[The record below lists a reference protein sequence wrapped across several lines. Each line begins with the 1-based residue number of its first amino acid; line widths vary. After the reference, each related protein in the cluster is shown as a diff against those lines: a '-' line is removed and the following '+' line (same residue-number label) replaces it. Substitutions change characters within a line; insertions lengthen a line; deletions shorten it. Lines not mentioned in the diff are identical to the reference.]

1 MTAILGVFLDA
12 WDEVRVHRA
21 RVVLSLIGIVLAVF
35 AMTSTTAAG
44 MIFKQIVQE
53 QAERFGGRDATITV
67 RVYSGGSATLPEG
80 AVQSFYDSIVR
91 RYGVKYNSE
100 VVNTQQEF
108 RLHGVSVY
116 ASIYGV
122 DADYGLIHRFIP
134 ESGRWLA
141 PADAARLA
149 PSVVVNEKLLTDLGL
164 DPTRPTPYTLDL
176 PEPAAKRV
184 VVVGVTRRDEWT
196 SSLWVLNDDLK
207 DVAAGADLNQA
218 ALELWLPPAAVD
230 QLTAEIKRLI
240 RSSGFEGDVQP
251 PMNTGLDKV
260 LLGIQVLIF
269 ALSLFALFLGA
280 LGVLNVGVVTV
291 RQRIREIGV
300 RRALGASSRRI
311 FAAVM
316 LESVLATA
324 LAGLLGIALAIALVN
339 NFPYEILPRELS
351 VTEDVPFPVG
361 AAVQAFVTATVI
373 GALVG
378 LVPATVAVRSRVI
391 DAIRY

>member
-1 MTAILGVFLDA
+1 
-12 WDEVRVHRA
+12 
-21 RVVLSLIGIVLAVF
+21 
-35 AMTSTTAAG
+35 
-44 MIFKQIVQE
+44 
-53 QAERFGGRDATITV
+53 
-67 RVYSGGSATLPEG
+67 
-80 AVQSFYDSIVR
+80 
-91 RYGVKYNSE
+91 
-100 VVNTQQEF
+100 
-108 RLHGVSVY
+108 
-116 ASIYGV
+116 
-122 DADYGLIHRFIP
+122 
-134 ESGRWLA
+134 
-141 PADAARLA
+141 
-149 PSVVVNEKLLTDLGL
+149 
-164 DPTRPTPYTLDL
+164 
-176 PEPAAKRV
+176 
-184 VVVGVTRRDEWT
+184 
-196 SSLWVLNDDLK
+196 
-207 DVAAGADLNQA
+207 
-218 ALELWLPPAAVD
+218 
-230 QLTAEIKRLI
+230 
-240 RSSGFEGDVQP
+240 
-251 PMNTGLDKV
+251 MNTGLDKV